1 VTLQISGLRVAL
13 PGCHAADFRTQG
25 SSSGV
30 SCCRFRVSRGG
41 GPFVP
46 MLQILRYSPEH
57 GRSLFAL
64 QIWGLRGVRSS
75 DASDFGSQGGPFV
88 PTIQILRY
96 SPGHGRSLFGEPTF
110 LFVFR

>member
-1 VTLQISGLRVAL
+1 MLQISGLRVAH
-13 PGCHAADFRTQG
+13 PGCHAADFG
-25 SSSGV
+25 
-30 SCCRFRVSRGG
+30 SRGG

-46 MLQILRYSPEH
+46 MLQILRYSPGH

>member
-1 VTLQISGLRVAL
+1 MEDHYL
-13 PGCHAADFRTQG
+13 
-25 SSSGV
+25 
-30 SCCRFRVSRGG
+30 RFRFRDSGGSVRSDASDFGTQG

-46 MLQILRYSPEH
+46 TIQILRYSPEH

-64 QIWGLRGVRSS
+64 QISGLRGVRSS